1 MEKEGEGQISF
12 FDMQTAG
19 DNEKDKNADRAVDAL
34 REKFGADI
42 IKRGGMID
50 SGVTLRKKK

>member
-1 MEKEGEGQISF
+1 
-12 FDMQTAG
+12 MQTAG